1 MATRT
6 RKERQLSVRR
16 IAAFVLLC
24 VLAGCACSADPL
36 PGYRSASSE
45 EHAALV
51 RAVSEYYALR
61 ARVFVSGDAAALFAA
76 YPKLQHGE
84 DLREG
89 INLDGF
95 WVPHMRELD
104 VVDVSDDLEGYEAA
118 RFYVKETAAVAFVHG
133 WETWNYPRGDH
144 TGLEFF
150 TRIDLAIDAGGWV
163 VERTD
168 EQMMGERAPRTP

>member
-1 MATRT
+1 M
-6 RKERQLSVRR
+6 SVRR
-16 IAAFVLLC
+16 IVAFVLL
-24 VLAGCACSADPL
+24 VLIAGCACAADPL
-36 PGYRSASSE
+36 PGYRRASSE
-45 EHAALV
+45 EHGSLM
-51 RAVSEYYALR
+51 RAVSDYYAVR
-61 ARVFVSGDAAALFAA
+61 AHAFVSGDAAALFAA
-76 YPKLQHGE
+76 YPKLQQGA

-104 VVDVSDDLEGYEAA
+104 VADVTDDLEGYEPA

-133 WETWNYPRGDH
+133 WEIWNYPRGDH

-150 TRIDLAIDAGGWV
+150 TRIELARDADRWV

-168 EQMMGERAPRTP
+168 EQMMGERAPRIP

>member
-1 MATRT
+1 MKT
-6 RKERQLSVRR
+6 RKERHLSVRE
-16 IAAFVLLC
+16 IAVLVLLC
-24 VLAGCACSADPL
+24 VIGGCVLADPL
-36 PGYRSASSE
+36 PGYRLASSE
-45 EHAALV
+45 EHAALM
-51 RAVSEYYALR
+51 RAVSDYYSAR
-61 ARVFVSGDAAALFAA
+61 ARAFVSGDAAALFAA

-104 VVDVSDDLEGYEAA
+104 VVDVTDDLEGYEAA
-118 RFYVKETAAVAFVHG
+118 RFYVKEPLAVAFVHG
-133 WETWNYPRGDH
+133 WEIWNYPRGDH

-150 TRIDLAIDAGGWV
+150 TRIELVNDADRWV

-168 EQMMGERAPRTP
+168 EQMMGELAPRTP